1 MIQRS
6 HYVVA
11 LPFLC
16 WVAVYHDTLSK
27 VVKGWFTLDHSH
39 GLLVFIFA
47 VYLLKDKCDA
57 IYELDKRPSLIWG
70 SLLTITGGC
79 LFLFGKFTGTWTV
92 EGISLIF
99 SILGIILLV
108 MGPAHFKLL
117 LFPIGYLIFMFPFFD
132 ELLGGISIYLQ
143 NITAGVAAIILT
155 LFGMPVFTTKQFLSL
170 PHINLEVARA
180 CNGINHITALLAI
193 TIPFSFLVYRSWIK
207 RIVLICSAL
216 VIGIFA
222 NGLRVALIGLIST
235 YWTGGP
241 LHGPND
247 IFYVTFTFIL
257 GLLLLLLISYL
268 IGQERIEPPVLREK
282 VASKSVI
289 QRENKHTKSVTVA
302 VSVAV
307 CLLLVLG
314 YWAFMCNPV
323 PVYPSKTLNEFP
335 LTIGTYQGQDL
346 AYKDD
351 LFRGFSA
358 DYEVMREYKDE
369 KSGKTVRLYI
379 GYLSIQNNR
388 KKITAY
394 PDQDKFKEETDIV
407 EILFENQKYRINRT
421 LFKES
426 GTLKNVYYWYDING
440 TIVANRNYARIV
452 TGFNGIL
459 NTTNNGSIVILS
471 EARDTASIGARGEIS
486 EDNIYTFIQVIRD
499 YLTVDQ

>member
-1 MIQRS
+1 MLG
-6 HYVVA
+6 VVNA
-11 LPFLC
+11 NP
-16 WVAVYHDTLSK
+16 
-27 VVKGWFTLDHSH
+27 VK
-39 GLLVFIFA
+39 
-47 VYLLKDKCDA
+47 
-57 IYELDKRPSLIWG
+57 
-70 SLLTITGGC
+70 
-79 LFLFGKFTGTWTV
+79 
-92 EGISLIF
+92 
-99 SILGIILLV
+99 
-108 MGPAHFKLL
+108 
-117 LFPIGYLIFMFPFFD
+117 
-132 ELLGGISIYLQ
+132 
-143 NITAGVAAIILT
+143 
-155 LFGMPVFTTKQFLSL
+155 
-170 PHINLEVARA
+170 
-180 CNGINHITALLAI
+180 
-193 TIPFSFLVYRSWIK
+193 
-207 RIVLICSAL
+207 
-216 VIGIFA
+216 
-222 NGLRVALIGLIST
+222 
-235 YWTGGP
+235 
-241 LHGPND
+241 
-247 IFYVTFTFIL
+247 
-257 GLLLLLLISYL
+257 
-268 IGQERIEPPVLREK
+268 RIEPPVLREK